1 MSQEEGRGGLI
12 CSFLAGNSFLI
23 PHLFG
28 FNTGR
33 EEINTKVLQ
42 ALENEALK
50 VRDVLQYFCQVLSYS
65 AKGQIRFLEEEQ
77 KEFYIVL
84 NL

>member
-1 MSQEEGRGGLI
+1 MN
-12 CSFLAGNSFLI
+12 SFLAGNSFLT

-33 EEINTKVLQ
+33 EEINTKILQ

-50 VRDVLQYFCQVLSYS
+50 VRDVSQYFCQAHSYS
-65 AKGQIRFLEEEQ
+65 AEGQIGILE
-77 KEFYIVL
+77 KEFHIVL
-84 NL
+84 SL

>member
-1 MSQEEGRGGLI
+1 MN
-12 CSFLAGNSFLI
+12 SFLAGNSFLT
-23 PHLFG
+23 PHVFG

-50 VRDVLQYFCQVLSYS
+50 VRDVKLLPCSQLFRRR
-65 AKGQIRFLEEEQ
+65 A
-77 KEFYIVL
+77 
-84 NL
+84 N

>member
-1 MSQEEGRGGLI
+1 MN
-12 CSFLAGNSFLI
+12 SFLAGNSFLT

-33 EEINTKVLQ
+33 EEINAKILQ

-50 VRDVLQYFCQVLSYS
+50 VRDVKHLSS
-65 AKGQIRFLEEEQ
+65 SQLFSRRA
-77 KEFYIVL
+77 
-84 NL
+84 N